1 MALTEYD
8 KKNLSSSDQKKIQAA
23 TDKWNA
29 ANAAGD
35 TKGMEAAAAE
45 AAAVRNNAGYKTDS
59 SGNYSGSYS
68 SGGGSSKN
76 SQYSA
81 PNLGSTWDAN
91 TDYQA
96 IIKSAVDNGDYQT
109 AAKAEQLRNQKITA
123 TGSNYNTT
131 NAYTSYLDIDYGTL
145 GQQQMA
151 NGASW
156 QDVLATYNSRY
167 KKAMEIEGLEKY
179 ADDPIQKAM
188 MSYVLANMPKDN
200 QQDALDQYNQY
211 IQNYDQNNPKAEYDA
226 KYDPQIE
233 ALLSEILNRKDFSYN
248 AANDPLYQQYAK
260 MYQREGERA
269 MKETLAEAAASAGGM
284 NTYAITAAQQANS
297 YYNSQLNDKIPE
309 LYQLAYEMYLND
321 KESKVQD
328 LGILQSMDATQY
340 NRYRDTINDYY
351 ADKNFAYGVYQDA
364 VQQGNWQANYD
375 YNSFWDNK
383 LFENENYWN
392 NKLYENDNYWKNKEF
407 DYNEYWDNK
416 EWDHDIGRE
425 EIEDGRYDQ
434 EWNHA
439 IEREGIE
446 DSRYDQEWEHEL
458 EREGIEDGRYADET
472 SYDRNLYDQESAKEE
487 VWKYIDMGVMPNAD
501 LIARAGMSETDVS
514 LAVEAVKAEK
524 MGSGSVASSGSS
536 SKKSSS
542 GGIVSYDDGDDDD
555 GYTGKDDTTTSTST
569 TESSEFIEGMKSL
582 GLPLTL
588 DPNTIV
594 DLEKAGAIKIVNGKP
609 TWNTGWNSSN
619 YLLRLANAKKIN
631 PLLYSN

>member
-29 ANAAGD
+29 ANAVGD

-96 IIKSAVDNGDYQT
+96 IINSAVANGDYQT

-123 TGSNYNTT
+123 TGGNYNTT
-131 NAYTSYLDIDYGTL
+131 NMYTGYLDIDYGTL

-156 QDVLATYNSRY
+156 QDVLATYNNRY
-167 KKAMEIEGLEKY
+167 NKAVNTEGLEKY
-179 ADDPIQKAM
+179 ADDPIQQAM
-188 MSYVLANMPKDN
+188 MDYILANMPKDN

-211 IQNYDQNNPKAEYDA
+211 IQNYDQNNPKAEYQA

-375 YNSFWDNK
+375 YNSLWDNK

-392 NKLYENDNYWKNKEF
+392 NKLYENDNYWKNKE
-407 DYNEYWDNK
+407 
-416 EWDHDIGRE
+416 WDHDIGRE
-425 EIEDGRYDQ
+425 EIEDGRY
-434 EWNHA
+434 
-439 IEREGIE
+439 
-446 DSRYDQEWEHEL
+446 
-458 EREGIEDGRYADET
+458 ADET
-472 SYDRNLYDQESAKEE
+472 SYNRDIYEQETAREEAWKCFNLLIMPDAETLEKAGYDEAFAQRA
-487 VWKYIDMGVMPNAD
+487 IDE
-501 LIARAGMSETDVS
+501 IR
-514 LAVEAVKAEK
+514 AEK
-524 MGSGSVASSGSS
+524 GGNPTVYSGGRSSSSSSS
-536 SKKSSS
+536 SKKSSGGGGGS
-542 GGIVSYDDGDDDD
+542 GYEYEEEEEPEEKATATNKTADISTDAPLVMPI
-555 GYTGKDDTTTSTST
+555 TETAKTMETAVKDCENLLK
-569 TESSEFIEGMKSL
+569 TEGRKAVLVYIK
-582 GLPLTL
+582 
-588 DPNTIV
+588 
-594 DLEKAGAIKIVNGKP
+594 DLLNAGAIDSRLYTI
-609 TWNTGWNSSN
+609 
-619 YLLRLANAKKIN
+619 LLGR
-631 PLLYSN
+631 YGQ